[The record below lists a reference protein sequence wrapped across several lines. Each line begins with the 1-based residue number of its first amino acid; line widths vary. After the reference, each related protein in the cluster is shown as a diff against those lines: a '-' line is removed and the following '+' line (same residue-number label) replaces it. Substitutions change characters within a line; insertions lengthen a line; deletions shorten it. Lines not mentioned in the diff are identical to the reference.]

1 LYSSAQAKDILDIF
15 THEVSK
21 ELDIIIY
28 DSTNHSPIYQD
39 GDFIVVKPESVRSVI
54 EVKSILRLSEI
65 KKSVQNYIDF
75 AYEWYRFGK
84 NHQSY
89 WNETLRLPGLFIVN
103 WKLRN
108 KKGNLNHSSK
118 TITQKIIE
126 EYKQAEI
133 TGFYYKEKYFPF
145 ITACFVYDEFMIN
158 DTVILNLD
166 GSVDYGYS
174 ISSTAWLKYLN

>member
-1 LYSSAQAKDILDIF
+1 
-15 THEVSK
+15 
-21 ELDIIIY
+21 
-28 DSTNHSPIYQD
+28 
-39 GDFIVVKPESVRSVI
+39 
-54 EVKSILRLSEI
+54 
-65 KKSVQNYIDF
+65 
-75 AYEWYRFGK
+75 
-84 NHQSY
+84 
-89 WNETLRLPGLFIVN
+89 VN

-174 ISSTAWLKYLN
+174 ISSGKFDDLEEANYFFYKDDKTISSLLYYIDLFLDTPLSNTIYTRPSSMFPVNPGGNIPQSLFSFTREEYSELIKGQGQSL